1 MSNKAFRRSFSS
13 SHTYIERSTTEVAHA
28 HAPVRT
34 KNQTSCVNRRQAS
47 DQGAD
52 GSRRV
57 EESRVPTCQT
67 ISASKR
73 ACSDEGVGK
82 VRHIPQTADIHRS
95 EERRVG
101 KECRSRR
108 WPERSRD

>member
-1 MSNKAFRRSFSS
+1 MPIERFRRSFSS
-13 SHTYIERSTTEVAHA
+13 SHTYIRSSTRGVPNA

-34 KNQTSCVNRRQAS
+34 KNQTSCVNRHQAS

-82 VRHIPQTADIHRS
+82 VRHIPQTADINW
-95 EERRVG
+95 RRAHVG
-101 KECRSRR
+101 GYSG
-108 WPERSRD
+108 PVI